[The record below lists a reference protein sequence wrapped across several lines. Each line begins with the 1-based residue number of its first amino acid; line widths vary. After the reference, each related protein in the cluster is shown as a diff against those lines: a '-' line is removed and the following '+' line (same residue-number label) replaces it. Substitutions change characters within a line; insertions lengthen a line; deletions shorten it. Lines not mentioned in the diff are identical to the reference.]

1 MSDHMTPMAFEP
13 LLTTVL
19 QELRAHQSAF
29 YVPAARPKACPVSF
43 CGETMETPVGPA
55 AGPHTQLANNLIAA
69 YVAGARIF
77 ELKTVQIVDGEDL
90 PVDKPCIYVQ
100 GEAYNVEWSTEL
112 TVAQAAEEY
121 IKAWIVIWLI
131 GKEFGLGNP
140 QGFQF
145 HMSVGYDL
153 VGIQSPKVDNF
164 IETMK
169 DARKSPVWEACF
181 HVVRAHLDAFQV
193 VDEAFVASISP
204 HLCNTVTLS
213 TLHGCPVGE
222 IRNMIAYMLEEK
234 KLNTFVKCNPTLV
247 GYQVARQVLDEN
259 GYGYLSFDRDQFD
272 HDLQL
277 DYGVQM
283 LTELKGLAD
292 RLGRTLGVKLTN
304 TFPVAIRNRELPG
317 ETMYLSGK
325 PLFLLSIRTAQLL
338 SCAFDGTLPISFSGG
353 IDGHNITQVLGV
365 GIAPVT
371 VATLL
376 LKQGGYKN
384 LTKLTAL
391 TPDQVPCQVD
401 CDALD
406 ALVASVAA
414 DPYYHKEPVRPKP
427 AKKPV
432 DDLACYKCRNCVD
445 VCPNR
450 ANLPLPENK
459 QAVHLDDLCN
469 ECGNCA
475 CFCPFGYLPYRD
487 KFTLFSGPKAMEQ
500 SENNGFYL
508 QGAGFVARVAGE
520 RITQLEALPQ
530 ALQPLV
536 QQFLRPAA
544 EET

>member
-1 MSDHMTPMAFEP
+1 MSDRMTPMAFEP

-19 QELRAHQSAF
+19 QELRERQSAF
-29 YVPAARPKACPVSF
+29 YVPAARPKACPISF
-43 CGETMETPVGPA
+43 CGGLLENPVGPA

-69 YVAGARIF
+69 YVAGARVF
-77 ELKTVQIVDGEDL
+77 ELKTVQIIDGEDL

-112 TVAQAAEEY
+112 TVAQATKEY
-121 IKAWIVIWLI
+121 IKAWIIIWLI
-131 GKEFGLGNP
+131 AKEFDLGDP
-140 QGFQF
+140 KGFQF

-153 VGIQSPKVDNF
+153 AGLQSPKVDTF

-169 DARKSPVWEACF
+169 DARKSPVWADCLA
-181 HVVRAHLDAFQV
+181 VVKAHLDQFQV
-193 VDEAFVASISP
+193 VDAAYVEAIP
-204 HLCNTVTLS
+204 PQLCNTVTLS

-234 KLNTFVKCNPTLV
+234 GLNTFVKCNPTLV
-247 GYQVARQVLDEN
+247 GYDQARKVLDDK
-259 GYGYLSFDRDQFD
+259 GYGYLAFDRAQFD
-272 HDLQL
+272 HDLQPE
-277 DYGVQM
+277 YAVQM
-283 LTELKGLAD
+283 LTELKNLAEGLG
-292 RLGRTLGVKLTN
+292 LTLGVKLTN

-338 SCAFDGTLPISFSGG
+338 SRAFQGTLPISFSGG
-353 IDGHNITQVLGV
+353 IDGHNIAQVLSV

-391 TPDQVPCQVD
+391 TPETVPGRVD
-401 CDALD
+401 CAALD
-406 ALVASVAA
+406 ALVDSLAGDS
-414 DPYYHKEPVRPKP
+414 YYQKEAVRPKP
-427 AKKPV
+427 AQKPV

-450 ANLPLPENK
+450 ANRPLPELK
-459 QAVHLDDLCN
+459 QAVHMDDLCN

-487 KFTLFSGPKAMEQ
+487 KFTLFSAPEAMEQ
-500 SENNGFYL
+500 SENNGFYRD
-508 QGAGFVARVAGE
+508 GAGFVARVAGKT
-520 RITQLEALPQ
+520 ITTLEALPQ
-530 ALQPLV
+530 PLQGIVKTIL
-536 QQFLRPAA
+536 A
-544 EET
+544 E